1 MQHYLVFHSVF
12 KYLKTDTNSNIT
24 LAHLSKSKSK
34 GLSEESITTPTLH
47 NSLVPGMIFSGT
59 KYEGELEVI

>member
-12 KYLKTDTNSNIT
+12 KYLRRDANSNIT

-34 GLSEESITTPTLH
+34 WLSEESITSTLH
-47 NSLVPGMIFSGT
+47 NSLVAGMIFSGT

>member
-1 MQHYLVFHSVF
+1 MVFHSVF

-34 GLSEESITTPTLH
+34 GLSEENITSTLH